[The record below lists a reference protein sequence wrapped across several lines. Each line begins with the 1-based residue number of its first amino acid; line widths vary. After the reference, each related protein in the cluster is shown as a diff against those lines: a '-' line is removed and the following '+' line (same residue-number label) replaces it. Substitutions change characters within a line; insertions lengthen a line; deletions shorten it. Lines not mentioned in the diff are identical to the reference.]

1 MTKMLILRFFH
12 IVAGVF
18 WVGGSL
24 FAARFIMP
32 ALKAAGPAAGPVL
45 AELGKRRIPVAMMGA
60 ALVNVASGIW
70 LMMIDSGGA
79 PGVWMRSGMGRTIGF
94 GGALAILAVILGMTL
109 VMPANIRMA
118 RISAA
123 AQKRGGPPTAEE
135 ALQLERLQARS
146 SLTASIAT
154 GLLFLAT
161 TAMAVARYVL

>member
-1 MTKMLILRFFH
+1 MLILRFFH
-12 IVAGVF
+12 IVSGVF

-24 FAARFIMP
+24 FAARFVMP

-70 LMMIDSGGA
+70 LMVIDSGGA
-79 PGVWMRSGMGRTIGF
+79 PGVWMQSGMGRTIGI
-94 GGALAILAVILGMTL
+94 GGGLAILAVILGMAF

-135 ALQLERLQARS
+135 VLQLERLQARS
-146 SLTASIAT
+146 SLTAGIAT
-154 GLLFLAT
+154 ALLFLAT
-161 TAMAVARYVL
+161 TAMAVARYVP

>member
-1 MTKMLILRFFH
+1 MLILRFFH
-12 IVAGVF
+12 IVSGVF

-45 AELGKRRIPVAMMGA
+45 AELGKRRIPAAMMGA
-60 ALVNVASGIW
+60 ALVNITSGIW
-70 LMMIDSGGA
+70 LVMIDAGGA
-79 PGVWMRSGMGRTIGF
+79 PGAWMRSGMGRTIGI
-94 GGALAILAVILGMTL
+94 GGGLAILAVILGMS
-109 VMPANIRMA
+109 VAMPANIRMA

-135 ALQLERLQARS
+135 ARELERLQARS
-146 SLTASIAT
+146 SLTAIIAS

-161 TAMAVARYVL
+161 TAMAVARYVP

>member
-1 MTKMLILRFFH
+1 MLILRFLH
-12 IVAGVF
+12 IVSGVF

-24 FAARFIMP
+24 FAARFVMP
-32 ALKAAGPAAGPVL
+32 ALKAAGHAAGPVL

-70 LMMIDSGGA
+70 LMVIDSGGA
-79 PGVWMRSGMGRTIGF
+79 PGVWMRSGMGRTIGI
-94 GGALAILAVILGMTL
+94 GGGLAILAVILGMAF
-109 VMPANIRMA
+109 VMPANIRLA

-146 SLTASIAT
+146 SLTAGIAT
-154 GLLFLAT
+154 ALLLLAT
-161 TAMAVARYVL
+161 TAMAVARYVP

>member
-1 MTKMLILRFFH
+1 MLILRFFH
-12 IVAGVF
+12 IVSGVF

-24 FAARFIMP
+24 FAARFVMP

-45 AELGKRRIPVAMMGA
+45 AELGKRRIPAAMMGA
-60 ALVNVASGIW
+60 ALVNVSSGIW
-70 LMMIDSGGA
+70 LLMIDSGSA
-79 PGVWMRSGMGRTIGF
+79 PGVWMQSGMGRTIGI
-94 GGALAILAVILGMTL
+94 GGGLAILAVILGMAF

-135 ALQLERLQARS
+135 VLQLERLQARS
-146 SLTASIAT
+146 SLTAGIAT

-161 TAMAVARYVL
+161 TAMAVARYVP